1 MIKIKGFQTLTLLDY
16 PGRIAATVFTQGCNF
31 RCPFCHNASLVVG
44 FDKGEYIASKSVL
57 SHLEKRKGKLSGL
70 CISGG
75 EPLLQKEL
83 PDFIKCVKALGYKVK
98 LDTNGSLPNSLLS
111 LLEAGLLDYV
121 AMDIKNSREK
131 YLITSGIETLIN
143 DDMLLL
149 NIQKSIDILRSWGVP
164 FEFRTT
170 VVRELHSL
178 DDIKQIGEWLAGDE
192 LFFLQNFVD
201 SGDLISSGLTACT
214 NDEMEGMCKCLK
226 RFLPNVAIRG
236 K

>member
-31 RCPFCHNASLVVG
+31 RCPFCHNASLVVEPG
-44 FDKGEYIASKSVL
+44 KGEYIASKSVL

-143 DDMLLL
+143 GDMLLL

-214 NDEMEGMCKCLK
+214 NDEMEEMCKCLK